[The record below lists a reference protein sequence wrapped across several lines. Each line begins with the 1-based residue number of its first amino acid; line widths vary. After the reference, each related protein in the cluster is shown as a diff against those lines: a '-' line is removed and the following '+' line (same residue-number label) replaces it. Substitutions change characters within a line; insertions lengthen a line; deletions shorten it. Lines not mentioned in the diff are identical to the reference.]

1 MATDRPAA
9 DVGGTTVPLTT
20 VEEVIRHRL
29 SAALGGWRGS
39 LETALPTLAFVVAWV
54 ARNDLRTAVVAAVA
68 VTVVL
73 AVVRLAQRQSVKFVL
88 QAVVPTVVAA
98 VFALRSGRAED
109 AFLPGILW
117 NAVMG
122 VVAVVSV
129 ATRWPL
135 VGFMV
140 AAGDPDLAEDPL
152 GWRRDRGLVRVC
164 QRLTLVL
171 VAIFAIRLAVMVPL
185 YLAGAVAAL
194 GVAKIVL
201 GWPLWLGAVAV
212 MGVLLVR
219 GRTPQELA
227 PGTEVEHA
235 PHHAVEV
242 AERGPATDTESAA
255 R

>member
-1 MATDRPAA
+1 MGTDPA
-9 DVGGTTVPLTT
+9 VTGTAT

-54 ARNDLRTAVVAAVA
+54 VRDDLRTAVVAAVA

-73 AVVRLAQRQSVKFVL
+73 ALVRVAQRQSVKYVL
-88 QAVVPTVVAA
+88 QAVLPTAVAA

-171 VAIFAIRLAVMVPL
+171 VAIFAIRLLIMVPL
-185 YLAGAVAAL
+185 YLGGAVAAL

-219 GRTPQELA
+219 GHTPQDLQAASAALA
-227 PGTEVEHA
+227 SHQHA
-235 PHHAVEV
+235 AEA
-242 AERGPATDTESAA
+242 AERGTSTDTESAA
-255 R
+255 P

>member
-1 MATDRPAA
+1 MATDHPAA
-9 DVGGTTVPLTT
+9 DAGGPLPPTT

-54 ARNDLRTAVVAAVA
+54 ARNDLRTAVVSAVA

-117 NAVMG
+117 NVVMG
-122 VVAVVSV
+122 VVAVLSV

-152 GWRRDRGLVRVC
+152 GWRRDHGLVRVC

-171 VAIFAIRLAVMVPL
+171 VAIFAIRLALMLPL

-201 GWPLWLGAVAV
+201 GWPLWLGALAV

-219 GRTPQELA
+219 GHTPQELEPA
-227 PGTEVEHA
+227 PTGVHE
-235 PHHAVEV
+235 PHRA
-242 AERGPATDTESAA
+242 AERGPATDTESPA

>member
-1 MATDRPAA
+1 MATDRVGA
-9 DVGGTTVPLTT
+9 DAGGALVPLTT

-29 SAALGGWRGS
+29 TAALGGWRGS
-39 LETALPTLAFVVAWV
+39 LETALPTLAFVVPWV
-54 ARNDLRTAVVAAVA
+54 ARSDLRTAVVAAVA

-73 AVVRLAQRQSVKFVL
+73 AVVRLAQRQSTKFVL

-171 VAIFAIRLAVMVPL
+171 VAIFAVRLAVMVPL

-219 GRTPQELA
+219 GHTPQEPAAA
-227 PGTEVEHA
+227 PAAARA
-235 PHHAVEV
+235 PHHA
-242 AERGPATDTESAA
+242 AEAAEHGPATDTESAA